1 MKKNNVTTQAGLTD
15 QETSGLQE
23 GATPEA
29 SVASAASVGSD
40 AARLQ
45 EDINRLKSVFQR
57 REEEYRQQVLQLQR
71 ELEALKRL
79 TIETDEDL
87 KKQYEAQLKAREAEN
102 IEAQHRSALEELE
115 KVKAAEQW
123 KAYFVQE
130 FGLPPQE
137 FIGILTPEEAMERGF
152 SLLKQ
157 RVSSPPT
164 QSAQKP
170 APAAPPEEVLTE
182 APRSKPVRKLSDI
195 AKQMFGGDVEAVF
208 KAAEAGHIVL
218 DDSVIIDL

>member
-1 MKKNNVTTQAGLTD
+1 MKKNTVTTQAGLTD

-182 APRSKPVRKLSDI
+182 APRSKPVRKLSEI
-195 AKQMFGGDVEAVF
+195 AKQEFGGDIEAVF
-208 KAAEAGHIVL
+208 KAAEVGRIVL
-218 DDSVIIDL
+218 DDSVIIDI